1 MTESNP
7 NLSPSP
13 YQTSDD
19 KDDELKHI
27 TNTTEQQ
34 AKEDASD
41 LSVDRDIS
49 KGLSLDAVKSGLG
62 VGQKDAGEEDSQAGD
77 STDGERSR
85 SASDENNDEEEE
97 EVESDGQEEDNEKG
111 EGNRGADEDSGEE
124 EGAGEEEAGV
134 DEREEGE
141 KDHEAEE
148 DDERDSASA
157 HDNSEDEGQNDENAS
172 NHSNE
177 PQNSLDNEITE
188 IPEDADP
195 QTDFVRVSYT
205 FSPSLEEVEWSPHST
220 IPQRYLNGRLQD
232 RTRMI
237 HDCQAQETGT
247 RSLPID
253 DTNGRIWILLHL
265 PTFSHIG

>member
-62 VGQKDAGEEDSQAGD
+62 VGQKDAGEEDPQAGD

-205 FSPSLEEVEWSPHST
+205 FSPSLEEIEWSPH
-220 IPQRYLNGRLQD
+220 LLQFP
-232 RTRMI
+232 R
-237 HDCQAQETGT
+237 
-247 RSLPID
+247 
-253 DTNGRIWILLHL
+253 DTSMEDFKTELE
-265 PTFSHIG
+265 